1 MSYNHPILVPG
12 AVGHDDP
19 EALRSVIE
27 TLSVNA
33 EEEIESFQDG
43 FYSDLCDI
51 GRTLNGVSSKLEAIV
66 KWMKELPE
74 EESQEDILDMAS
86 DAFYEVSK
94 AISDISILG

>member
-19 EALRSVIE
+19 EALRTVIE

-33 EEEIESFQDG
+33 EEEIESFQDDL
-43 FYSDLCDI
+43 YSDLRDI
-51 GRTLNGVSSKLEAIV
+51 ERTLNGVSSNLEAVV

-74 EESQEDILDMAS
+74 EVGQEDILDMAS
-86 DAFYEVSK
+86 DALYEVSK
-94 AISDISILG
+94 AISDISTIG